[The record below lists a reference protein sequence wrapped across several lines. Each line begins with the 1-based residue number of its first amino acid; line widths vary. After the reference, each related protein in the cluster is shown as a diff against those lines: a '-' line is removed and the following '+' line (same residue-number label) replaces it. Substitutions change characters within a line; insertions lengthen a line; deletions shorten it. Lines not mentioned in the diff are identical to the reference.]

1 MRVGL
6 ETCGLTQRTPYTGL
20 ANRMTLLVM
29 LEDDLER
36 IERFTTI
43 LARTVEKVELSV
55 SRTSHQFIA
64 AYVELT
70 RKPHLIALDHDLFT
84 DSPNEPDP
92 GDGRDVVAFLV
103 TQTPVCPVL
112 IHTTNAP
119 AADSML
125 ITLRE
130 HGWTADRI
138 APLGHDWIEAYW
150 YPYAMRM
157 LGRTTAH

>member
-1 MRVGL
+1 
-6 ETCGLTQRTPYTGL
+6 
-20 ANRMTLLVM
+20 MTLLVM

-36 IERFTTI
+36 IERFTAV
-43 LARTVEKVELSV
+43 LSQRVENLEPSV

-70 RKPHLIALDHDLFT
+70 QKPHLIALDHDLFT

-92 GDGRDVVAFLV
+92 GDGRDVAAFLAM
-103 TQTPVCPVL
+103 QTAVCPVL

-119 AADSML
+119 AGDSML
-125 ITLRE
+125 FTLRE

>member
-1 MRVGL
+1 
-6 ETCGLTQRTPYTGL
+6 
-20 ANRMTLLVM
+20 M

-36 IERFTTI
+36 IERFTAV
-43 LARTVEKVELSV
+43 LARRGEKVELSV
-55 SRTSHQFIA
+55 SRTSHQFLA
-64 AYVELT
+64 AYVELI

-92 GDGRDVVAFLV
+92 GDGRDVAAFLA

-119 AADSML
+119 AGDSML
-125 ITLRE
+125 FKRRE

-150 YPYAMRM
+150 YPYATRM
-157 LGRTTAH
+157 LRRTTAH